1 LSERCGIQADAA
13 DARACADAGGT
24 PGYPGARPGHS
35 RGLLG
40 APQAL
45 REGRTGTASVE
56 SVGRIR
62 AQVGLRIDSSLTRR
76 FCPSLK

>member
-1 LSERCGIQADAA
+1 VSERCGIQADAA

-45 REGRTGTASVE
+45 REARTGSASSE
-56 SVGRIR
+56 SVGRTQ
-62 AQVGLRIDSSLTRR
+62 ALVGLRQASL
-76 FCPSLK
+76 PQV